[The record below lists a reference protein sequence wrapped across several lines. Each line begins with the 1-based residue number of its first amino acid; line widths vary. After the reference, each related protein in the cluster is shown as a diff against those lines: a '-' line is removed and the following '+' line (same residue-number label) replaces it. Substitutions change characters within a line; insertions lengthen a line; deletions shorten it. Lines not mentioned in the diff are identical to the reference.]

1 MKIVSGDVAPLIPM
15 WFWSNN
21 HRRKV
26 QGNESEGQGA
36 ELLAETFPAGVTF
49 PPGAVAVPAPVPDG
63 TGNTGEFVVIRGHAA
78 PLSQGD
84 VMGGVERESSQVTK
98 CSGISGGEMRAWS

>member
-1 MKIVSGDVAPLIPM
+1 M

-63 TGNTGEFVVIRGHAA
+63 AGDAGQIVVIRGHAA
-78 PLSQGD
+78 AFAQSD
-84 VMGGVERESSQVTK
+84 VMGRVEGK
-98 CSGISGGEMRAWS
+98 GGEVAVCAR